1 MGSGGD
7 SMEVLEEEE
16 VPNDML
22 AERYCWDAGT
32 MGKSVSGRGGAGRAM
47 GWSSSGKG
55 AAGICKIAGVGTA
68 GGGWGAWRGR
78 EYRRIGKRRIA
89 ECTRWAKEPEKGG
102 VDVEDEEGLAGGARE
117 TIGEWIGECWRATGG
132 GE

>member
-1 MGSGGD
+1 
-7 SMEVLEEEE
+7 MEVLEEEE

-22 AERYCWDAGT
+22 AERYCWDVGT

-55 AAGICKIAGVGTA
+55 AAGICKIAGAGTA

-102 VDVEDEEGLAGGARE
+102 VAVEDEEGLAGVARE
-117 TIGEWIGECWRATGG
+117 TTGEWTGE
-132 GE
+132 